1 MNPVTVLVGAAA
13 IGYGLYTGWARRA
26 RPEQLGKLE
35 AMKRSLGE
43 RNGQLV
49 HLVAYTV
56 VPIVVGVALVLG
68 GLRGVG
74 IGAP

>member
-1 MNPVTVLVGAAA
+1 MNPVTVFVGAAA
-13 IGYGLYTGWARRA
+13 IGYGLYTAWARRA

-35 AMKRSLGE
+35 AMQRSLGE

-74 IGAP
+74 IGVP